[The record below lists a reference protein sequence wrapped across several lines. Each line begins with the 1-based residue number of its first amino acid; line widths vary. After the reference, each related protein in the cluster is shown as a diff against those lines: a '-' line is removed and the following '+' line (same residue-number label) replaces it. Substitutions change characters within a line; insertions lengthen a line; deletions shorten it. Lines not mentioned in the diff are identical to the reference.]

1 MESKELVASS
11 QSQSQSQT
19 VQPAVYNLFDDPV
32 LKRAKAELTPEQR
45 EAYAKAGE
53 QMYNFDYGSGEQD
66 LNKVLKDACN
76 RVCHMVRQGLH
87 PSLMEKE
94 DLDVINEVIGEE
106 WYKRFGYLKEDLD
119 NIVTVPQ
126 ELPIPDYSK

>member
-11 QSQSQSQT
+11 QSQSQIA
-19 VQPAVYNLFDDPV
+19 QPPVYNLFDDPV

-76 RVCHMVRQGLH
+76 RVCHMVRHGLH
-87 PSLMEKE
+87 PSLLEKE
-94 DLDVINEVIGEE
+94 DLDVINMDEIQMAVGITSFVFHPC
-106 WYKRFGYLKEDLD
+106 WILSTHYYLL
-119 NIVTVPQ
+119 
-126 ELPIPDYSK
+126 